1 MTLFCKA
8 AEDGKSVGDCPF
20 AHFVRLVLE
29 EKGLEYELKPSTQ
42 ETKPNWLVEYYE
54 GKMPALRHRKEC
66 YVESSVIGSYLEF
79 FFPEPTL
86 TPTDKELESKA
97 ETVLEGFFPTVAK
110 FLKDTDDTDET
121 LTNLQ
126 TKLQAVEDH
135 LSSTT
140 SEEEEEGVPFFLAGP
155 EFTSVDCRIVPQLYH
170 LSVGIQE
177 FKKDGATPNLK
188 GQYPKL
194 YDYLQRCMARPSFQA
209 TQYPPSTIIWGWTN
223 ARS

>member
-1 MTLFCKA
+1 MIRHTEGGMTLYCKA
-8 AEDGKSVGDCPF
+8 AEDGTSVGDCPF

-29 EKGLEYELKPSTQ
+29 EKGLEYDLKPSTQ

-97 ETVLEGFFPTVAK
+97 ETVLEGFFPTIAK
-110 FLKDTDDTDET
+110 FLKDTEDTDET

-126 TKLQAVEDH
+126 TKLQTVENH
-135 LSSTT
+135 LST
-140 SEEEEEGVPFFLAGP
+140 EDIPFLAGP

-170 LSVGIQE
+170 LSVGIEE
-177 FKKDGATPNLK
+177 FKKNGVPNLAE
-188 GQYPKL
+188 QYPKL
-194 YDYLQRCMARPSFQA
+194 NDYLQRCMARPSFQA
-209 TQYPPSTIIWGWTN
+209 TQYPPSTIIWGWTS